1 MNFVATLGGTV
12 CYIRRLAMQKI
23 LTDSQ
28 LGANI
33 RRVRES
39 KIMSQADVVR
49 EQELKGSF
57 NVGVSLWIYR
67 TVS

>member
-1 MNFVATLGGTV
+1 
-12 CYIRRLAMQKI
+12 MQKI